1 MLYSHHEKMK
11 KSSKKLKNTSK
22 IMTLLKSKSIYYN
35 DVNLI
40 ANKPTVVR
48 SRSEVEID
56 NSRIIVSPMASIV
69 GKTFANAAVDKGL
82 TVCLHR
88 FCKPEDQLD
97 IYESISNKNNVFV
110 SVGLNDWDR
119 IDLINKSDNQN
130 WLLDIANGTVPQI
143 QEFLNLLS
151 ARCNVKKIM
160 IGNVHHE
167 HTFNWLKNL
176 VHDTFYKIECLIRV
190 GIAGGSAC
198 ATSDMTGIN
207 RGQITEID
215 ECSVYVGKRTKLI
228 ADGGISKP
236 SFAAKAFGAGA
247 THIMLGSY
255 FASADIAET
264 HLIGD
269 GTYWGG
275 ASHKQQEL
283 YGGVKKPSEGKVFKI
298 NEKIP
303 FDKLVDDLIGGLKSA
318 ISYCGYSSLEDF
330 IGNGVFEEKLNS
342 LPPKNRKD

>member
-1 MLYSHHEKMK
+1 
-11 KSSKKLKNTSK
+11 
-22 IMTLLKSKSIYYN
+22 MTLLKSKSIYYN

-40 ANKPTVVR
+40 ASKPTIVC

-56 NSRIIVSPMASIV
+56 PSRIIISPMASIV
-69 GKTFANAAVDKGL
+69 GESFAKAAASKGF

-88 FCKPEDQLD
+88 FCEPEEQLN
-97 IYESISNKNNVFV
+97 IYQSISDLSNTFV

-119 IDLINKSDNQN
+119 VHTFNKVDNQN

-143 QEFLNLLS
+143 KDFLGALS
-151 ARCNVKKIM
+151 AHSNVKRIM

-176 VHDTFYKIECLIRV
+176 VHETFNKIECLIRV

-215 ECSVYVGKRTKLI
+215 ECSTYVGKRTKLI

-247 THIMLGSY
+247 SHIMLGSY

-275 ASHKQQEL
+275 ASQKQQEL

-330 IGNGVFEEKLNS
+330 IGNGVFEEKVNS